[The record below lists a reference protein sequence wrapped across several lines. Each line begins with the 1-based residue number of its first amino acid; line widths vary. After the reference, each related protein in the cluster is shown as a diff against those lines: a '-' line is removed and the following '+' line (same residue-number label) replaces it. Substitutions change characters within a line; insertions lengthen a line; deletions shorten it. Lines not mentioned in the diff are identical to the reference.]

1 MDSNT
6 LQHSSEKEI
15 KKLLELLCNDD
26 GHKRKEARE
35 KLVDI
40 GESTLDYVKDL
51 LDHEKHHCRWE
62 AMKVIEE
69 IGSPQSIPIFLE
81 ALDDDKSD
89 IRWIAAEGL
98 IRTGKY
104 SIGPL
109 LKAVAE
115 NYDSV
120 FILNGAHHVFYEL
133 DERDLLPKG
142 FPADKLLPVLKS
154 SGREASLKVLVHSIL
169 RDLK

>member
-6 LQHSSEKEI
+6 LHHSSEKEI
-15 KKLLELLCNDD
+15 KELIGLLCNDD
-26 GHKRKEARE
+26 GHRRKEARE

-51 LDHEKHHCRWE
+51 LDHEKHICRWE

-104 SIGPL
+104 SVRPL
-109 LKAVAE
+109 LNAVAE
-115 NYDSV
+115 NSDSV

-142 FPADKLLPVLKS
+142 FPADKLLPVLKNP
-154 SGREASLKVLVHSIL
+154 GQEARLKVVVHSIL